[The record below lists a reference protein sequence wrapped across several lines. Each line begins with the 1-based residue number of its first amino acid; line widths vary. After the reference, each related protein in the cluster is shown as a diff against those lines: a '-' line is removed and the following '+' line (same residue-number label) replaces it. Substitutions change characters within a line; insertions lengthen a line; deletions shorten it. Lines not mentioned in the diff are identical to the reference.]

1 MDFVFYDLETTG
13 ISPEFDQPLQ
23 FAAIWTDENF
33 VEKDRVNIRCRLA
46 PHILPSP
53 QALVVTRVTPDQ
65 LTDPSLPSLF
75 EFSQQV
81 AEFTERWA
89 PAIWVGY
96 NTMKFDEGG
105 AAADLLPEPFAEY
118 LRHAVQWQHA
128 L

>member
-13 ISPEFDQPLQ
+13 IPPEFDQPLQ

-65 LTDPSLPSLF
+65 LTDPNLPSLF

-81 AEFTERWA
+81 AELHAGVT
-89 PAIWVGY
+89 PSSGHS
-96 NTMKFDEGG
+96 
-105 AAADLLPEPFAEY
+105 AAWSASGCGLAGV
-118 LRHAVQWQHA
+118 R
-128 L
+128 